1 MTADA
6 ALQAFEQELSRLFP
20 ADSDGALALRHP
32 LAALRS
38 LVDAGEGAQGRP
50 LLDAIEDILESLMC
64 RAGWPGGAR

>member
-6 ALQAFEQELSRLFP
+6 ALQAFEHGLSRLFP

-38 LVDAGEGAQGRP
+38 LVDAGEGAQAQP

-64 RAGWPGGAR
+64 RAGWPAGAP